1 MHNRS
6 CLIINLAQESCR
18 KAQNQGGKL
27 KYGCVPL
34 PESSEGQN
42 A

>member
-6 CLIINLAQESCR
+6 CLIINLAQESGR

-27 KYGCVPL
+27 KCGCVPL